1 MLPICRNTFAS
12 TLIVVAVAGLLQAT
26 PVRAQ
31 STTASQLSAISV
43 APSAASAEVALAA
56 LPAGSELVVTALRT
70 VGDVVVLSV
79 EAAGHGAAISLEV
92 SAAAVRSTGL
102 VVGSVLVTAATSAGV
117 MISVGSE
124 VVAFVPDALARSLIH
139 HQEL

>member
-1 MLPICRNTFAS
+1 MRLNCRAS
-12 TLIVVAVAGLLQAT
+12 LAGTLGALALAALLHTQPAY
-26 PVRAQ
+26 AQ
-31 STTASQLSAISV
+31 STAASQVSAISV

-56 LPAGSELVVTALRT
+56 LPAGSKLVVTALRP

-79 EAAGHGAAISLEV
+79 EAADQGAAISLEV

-139 HQEL
+139 HREL